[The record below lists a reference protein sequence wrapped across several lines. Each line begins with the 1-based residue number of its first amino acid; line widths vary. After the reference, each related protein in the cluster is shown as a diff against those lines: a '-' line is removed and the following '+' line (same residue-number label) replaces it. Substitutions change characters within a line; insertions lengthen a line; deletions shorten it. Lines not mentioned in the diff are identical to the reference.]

1 MSNDV
6 VGGGGGVEGDV
17 NDDNAGV
24 INAVAGSGNKNNTTA
39 TPTVTTTS
47 ISTAVTTTTTAT
59 SNNNNNDNNIITTS
73 NNNSNNKIFKNP
85 PIDIESIF
93 QQNVGK
99 IFGKAIVTYIIS
111 NAETS
116 LGYEDDDDDDED
128 DDDDDD
134 NKEDGIGGWPRS
146 KFALINEAVKALA
159 TFIIHSS
166 PESNRSLLELYRA
179 EKTRLTQIV
188 TGLAVEKHVDNPF
201 KRAIIRHTDSGD
213 SNIIPFLEQE
223 LKKRNPQ
230 LTASEAIKTVAHFK
244 NDLVNIFCSRILEII
259 SKLSD
264 DTGMRLDLYMAIVMF
279 VEKEYSAHYANLK
292 DFSEVNFRSLVYDL
306 NSYYLQQQQVKEKLK
321 STISPRELEALKK
334 GHYHIPNKSYT
345 KSPQLASNL
354 YFKNDSLLLKL
365 PVSVDS
371 IYRIASFLASVK
383 SIEEKGLFCQGIF
396 EYVIFLSRQCLVN
409 ETSSN
414 INYYQSLQDLDKQ
427 HISFTNSLIEFEK
440 RFKRRLKKIEL
451 SRKKKVRGDGRG
463 NSRYRGND
471 SDSNNDNVDDDN
483 DDDNEEEEED
493 DDGDEDD
500 DDDDNN
506 NYNNNNNNN
515 NDPSYKPVT
524 VNKSYNNYYLASGIF
539 GDNSI
544 FGKKLISLVEEGD
557 IAGLQKLTNYVLSK
571 ENVSNSFVAYYIQN
585 LIDIISIQGE
595 RLRNIKLFNCES
607 FDMSLSSPSLSSNR
621 ASRNKLDIFK
631 DSMLAAR
638 EIAKSPLIIHYEGSL
653 LTNMNDYN
661 TNTNINNDSNYNNTN
676 RFNNK
681 ATENGLLQ
689 IIDGILEVQSSAH
702 GLFTDI
708 YLSLLKKAFPQEYE
722 NAHNS
727 GNGIIQNHVN
737 AISPFGPQSVLS
749 SLYAIEF
756 VSVRRNIPRTLHLL
770 KKRNCKRSDS
780 DTEGFMKLNTAMES
794 SLLEKDISEAKRK
807 IVGDAKG
814 YLENS
819 GAAILNLVKLIGTE
833 NNKKNTMI
841 SPYSLN
847 SLMKGLLTV
856 LAKTVY
862 MTKLGDFGGGTAD
875 GSGSVLVLTI
885 IPEIVEWLVEH
896 LVSQINTLVSTFL
909 ETKLPSWFDDHIYES
924 NRKRMASTATE
935 SEIGKLFT
943 QVMANDYLTKI
954 ESALNVPRSD
964 QRHRLREQ
972 LIRLVV
978 DKSMNVLRKQCWTV
992 AIMAIVIVMDH
1003 TRVLTTNIRQVNAT
1017 RHNDKSKLTAFLDRL
1032 NTNTNDKKHLKE
1044 VISAVCLSVANDAAL
1059 SFARLS
1065 NSHFMHI
1072 LQRFNIVPQAD
1083 DHRQIRKENTKNYYY
1098 PNRRNYSTGKKN
1110 IGNNTGIN
1118 NINTNNNNVAT
1129 TNEKIIN
1136 SSRLFLIPKR
1146 RLRKDHKQPVKQ
1158 SKVTILDGIINKYQ
1172 NVPN

>member
-1 MSNDV
+1 MSNDGV
-6 VGGGGGVEGDV
+6 GVGDGGGVVEGDV
-17 NDDNAGV
+17 NDHNAGV
-24 INAVAGSGNKNNTTA
+24 VNAVAGSGNKINTTA
-39 TPTVTTTS
+39 TPTVNTTS
-47 ISTAVTTTTTAT
+47 ISTAVTTTAT
-59 SNNNNNDNNIITTS
+59 SNNNNNNVTTS
-73 NNNSNNKIFKNP
+73 NNNSNNKDLKNP

-93 QQNVGK
+93 RQNVGK
-99 IFGKAIVTYIIS
+99 LFGKAIVTYIIS
-111 NAETS
+111 NTETS
-116 LGYEDDDDDDED
+116 LGCEDDDDDDGDVDD

-159 TFIIHSS
+159 TFIINSS

-244 NDLVNIFCSRILEII
+244 NDLINIFCSHILEII

-264 DTGMRLDLYMAIVMF
+264 DTNMRLDLYMAIVVF

-306 NSYYLQQQQVKEKLK
+306 NSYYLQQQQIEKKLK

-334 GHYHIPNKSYT
+334 GHYHIPNKNYT

-365 PVSVDS
+365 PVNVDS

-396 EYVIFLSRQCLVN
+396 GYVIFLLRQCLVN

-427 HISFTNSLIEFEK
+427 HISFTNSFIEFEK
-440 RFKRRLKKIEL
+440 RFKRRLKRIEL
-451 SRKKKVRGDGRG
+451 SRKKKVRGDGHG
-463 NSRYRGND
+463 NNRYKGNA

-483 DDDNEEEEED
+483 DDDNEEEEEEEED

-500 DDDDNN
+500 DDNN
-506 NYNNNNNNN
+506 NNNNNNN

-544 FGKKLISLVEEGD
+544 FGRKLISLVEEGD
-557 IAGLQKLTNYVLSK
+557 IAGLQKLTNCVLSN
-571 ENVSNSFVAYYIQN
+571 ENVSNPFVAYYIQN

-607 FDMSLSSPSLSSNR
+607 FDMSLSSPSLSSNK

-638 EIAKSPLIIHYEGSL
+638 EIAKSPLIIHYEGGL
-653 LTNMNDYN
+653 LTNMNDY
-661 TNTNINNDSNYNNTN
+661 NTN

-689 IIDGILEVQSSAH
+689 IIDGIFEVQSSAH
-702 GLFTDI
+702 TLFTDI
-708 YLSLLKKAFPQEYE
+708 YLYLLKKAFPKEYG
-722 NAHNS
+722 NTYNS
-727 GNGIIQNHVN
+727 GNGILQNHVN
-737 AISPFGPQSVLS
+737 VISPFGPHSVLS

-770 KKRNCKRSDS
+770 KKKNCNRSDS
-780 DTEGFMKLNTAMES
+780 DTERLIKLNTAMES

-875 GSGSVLVLTI
+875 GSGNVLVLTI

-909 ETKLPSWFDDHIYES
+909 ETKLPSGFDDHIYES
-924 NRKRMASTATE
+924 NRKRMTSTATE

-943 QVMANDYLTKI
+943 QVLANDYLTKI

-1003 TRVLTTNIRQVNAT
+1003 TRVLTTNIRHFNAT

-1083 DHRQIRKENTKNYYY
+1083 DHRQMRKENTKNYYY
-1098 PNRRNYSTGKKN
+1098 PNKRNYSIGKKN
-1110 IGNNTGIN
+1110 IGNNTGVN
-1118 NINTNNNNVAT
+1118 NINTNNNVVN
-1129 TNEKIIN
+1129 TNEKNNN
-1136 SSRLFLIPKR
+1136 SSRFFLIPKR